1 MTRPTLSYRMLGLV
15 RNLIHNR
22 RAARRISSALPV
34 RFSIVRLL
42 SAAQSRRSRSIS
54 AITTDLSLSG
64 LALETSVIQV
74 DNFHVSLS
82 SDMTSKQFLEIELDL
97 PDRRIRIEGQPLRYE
112 RRNSGTGNYVVGVK
126 IISMS
131 PEDWQTYE
139 EYLKEA
145 GR

>member
-1 MTRPTLSYRMLGLV
+1 MTRPTLSYRVLGLV

-42 SAAQSRRSRSIS
+42 SATQSRRSRSVS
-54 AITTDLSLSG
+54 AVTTDLSLSG

-97 PDRRIRIEGQPLRYE
+97 PDRRIMIEGQPLRYE
-112 RRNSGTGNYVVGVK
+112 RRDSGTGNYVVGVK
-126 IISMS
+126 IIRMS
-131 PEDWQTYE
+131 PEDRLIYE
-139 EYLKEA
+139 EYLKQA